1 MIKIMIVE
9 DERVVA
15 EDIKQTLR
23 KKDFEIVA
31 MSQTGE
37 EAIEKAKAH
46 NPDLVL
52 MDIML
57 AGEMNG
63 IEATK
68 IIQGELNIPV
78 IYVTAYAEED
88 TLSKAKQTNPYGFLV
103 KPIKEQELYATIE
116 MALKRYQQEE
126 KTKKSESHF
135 RDLYEKSP
143 IPILL
148 LDKKGKVIDI
158 NYAWSELTHYGRDEI
173 MGKSVEDLIHS
184 DSKEKWV
191 KAKKL
196 IQKEE
201 EIDDLEFEILTKDKQ
216 QLSIRMDGMPHYD
229 EQAKFTYYYCVFDDI
244 TDQVTAKNLMLETGE
259 KYKALFEQSDNAIII
274 IKKDK
279 IIECNAHSE
288 IMFGTSKKQL
298 IGNSVIALSPKKQ
311 PDGTPS
317 KQKAF
322 EYINKAMT
330 TGKAKFMWTH
340 KKMDGTP
347 IETDVSL
354 HILKIGNENFLQAIV
369 HDITEI
375 KRTERIQKVLF
386 NIANAVNICK
396 DIDELFFSLQKFLQE
411 IIDTSNLFV
420 ALYDAESHTLSLP
433 FIHDEK
439 DTQQSFPAGK
449 TLTGYVIDTGKSL
462 LVNEDEIMK
471 MVEEGLIELHGPLS
485 KVWLGVPLKVKED
498 IIGVVAVQSYKDKHL
513 YQEKDKEI
521 LEFIST
527 QIAVAIQ
534 RKQAETELKEERAY
548 LEELFESSPVAIV
561 VADADSQISRINKE
575 FTNIFGYESE
585 EVVGENIDELLATEQ
600 LRKEAEEITEKV
612 AEGEKI
618 AFETK
623 RITKDGKKID
633 VAILGTPI
641 KFEGE
646 QVGVYGMYQDIT
658 DRKKIEAEREKLI
671 KDLQNALQEV
681 KTLSGLIPI
690 CASCKKIRDDK
701 GFWTNVEEYIT
712 QHAEVDFSHAICP
725 QCMKEKYPRVYEKMQ
740 KKKQENNEDNE

>member
-103 KPIKEQELYATIE
+103 KPIEDKELYATIE

-135 RDLYEKSP
+135 RDLFEKSP

-148 LDKKGKVIDI
+148 LDKKGKVTDI
-158 NYAWSELTHYGRDEI
+158 NHAWSELMNYNRDEVL
-173 MGKSVEDLIHS
+173 GKSIEYFIHL
-184 DSKEKWV
+184 DSKENWA
-191 KAKKL
+191 KAKQL

-216 QLSIRMDGMPHYD
+216 QINISMDGMPHYD
-229 EQAKFTYYYCVFDDI
+229 EQAKFSYYYCVFDDI
-244 TDQVTAKNLMLETGE
+244 TDQVNAKNLMRETGE
-259 KYKALFEQSDNAIII
+259 KYKALFEQSDNAIFLL
-274 IKKDK
+274 KKDK
-279 IIECNAHSE
+279 IIECNTHSGL
-288 IMFGTSKKQL
+288 MFGTSKEEL
-298 IGNSVIALSPKKQ
+298 IGKTVISLSPAIQ

-317 KQKAF
+317 KQKSF

-330 TGKAKFMWTH
+330 TGKAKFLWTH
-340 KKMDGTP
+340 QKMDGTP

-354 HILKIGNENFLQAIV
+354 HILKIGTENFLQAIV

-375 KRTERIQKVLF
+375 KRTEQTQKVLF

-396 DIDELFFSLQKFLQE
+396 DIDELLFSLQKYLQE
-411 IIDTSNLFV
+411 IIDTTNLFV
-420 ALYDAESHTLSLP
+420 ALYDAETHSLSLP

-439 DTQQSFPAGK
+439 DTQHSFPAGK

-471 MVEEGLIELHGPLS
+471 MVEEDLIEIHGPLS
-485 KVWLGVPLKVKED
+485 KVWLGVPLKIKEE
-498 IIGVVAVQSYKDKHL
+498 IIGVVAVQSYKSKNL

-534 RKQAETELKEERAY
+534 RKQAETELREERAY

-561 VADADSQISRINKE
+561 VADSDSHINRINKE
-575 FTNIFGYESE
+575 FTNIFGYESD
-585 EVVGENIDELLATEQ
+585 EVIGKNIDVMLTTEQ
-600 LRKEAEEITEKV
+600 LREEAGDLTGKV

-623 RITKDGKKID
+623 RKTKDGRFID
-633 VAILGTPI
+633 VAIFGTPI

-690 CASCKKIRDDK
+690 CASCKNIRDDK

-712 QHAEVDFSHAICP
+712 KHAEVDFSHAICP
-725 QCMKEKYPRVYEKMQ
+725 ECMKEKYPRVYEKMQ

>member
-23 KKDFEIVA
+23 KKKFDIVA

-37 EAIEKAKAH
+37 EAIEKAKVH
-46 NPDLVL
+46 KPNLVL

-78 IYVTAYAEED
+78 IYVTAYAEEN
-88 TLSKAKQTNPYGFLV
+88 TLKQAKKTNPYGFLV
-103 KPIKEQELYATIE
+103 KPIDDKELYATIE

-126 KTKKSESHF
+126 KTRKSESHF

-143 IPILL
+143 IPIIL
-148 LDKKGKVIDI
+148 LDKKGKIKDLNRAWAELM
-158 NYAWSELTHYGRDEI
+158 NYDRDDVL
-173 MGKSVEDLIHS
+173 GKSVENLIHR
-184 DSKEKWV
+184 DCKENWA
-191 KAKKL
+191 KAMQL
-196 IQKEE
+196 IHEEE
-201 EIDDLEFEILTKDKQ
+201 EIDELEFKMLAKDKE
-216 QLSIRMDGMPHYD
+216 QLNIEMDGMPHYD
-229 EQAKFTYYYCVFDDI
+229 ETGEFSYYYCVLDDI
-244 TDQVTAKNLMLETGE
+244 TDRLIAENLMRETGE
-259 KYKALFEQSDNAIII
+259 KYKALFEQSDNAILLL
-274 IKKDK
+274 KKDK
-279 IIECNAHSE
+279 IIECNTHSE
-288 IMFGTSKKQL
+288 IMFGVSKEQL
-298 IGNSVIALSPKKQ
+298 IGNSVVTLSPKKQ
-311 PDGTPS
+311 PDGTTS

-322 EYINKAMT
+322 EYINQAMT
-330 TGKAKFMWTH
+330 AGKTNFIWTH
-340 KKMDGTP
+340 QKMDGTP

-354 HILKIGNENFLQAIV
+354 HVLKIGNENFLQAIV

-396 DIDELFFSLQKFLQE
+396 DIDELLFSLQRYLQE
-411 IIDTSNLFV
+411 IIDTTNLFV

-433 FIHDEK
+433 FIHDER

-462 LVNEDEIMK
+462 LVNEDEIVK
-471 MVEEGLIELHGPLS
+471 MVDAGLIEIHGPLA
-485 KVWLGVPLKVKED
+485 KVWLGVPLKIKEE

-534 RKQAETELKEERAY
+534 RKQAETQLKEERAY

-561 VADADSQISRINKE
+561 VADSNSHIQRINKE
-575 FTNIFGYESE
+575 FTNIFGYESD
-585 EVVGENIDELLATEQ
+585 EVIGKNIDNLLTTEK
-600 LRKEAEEITEKV
+600 LRKEAGDITDKV

-623 RITKDGKKID
+623 RKTKDGKIID

-641 KFEGE
+641 TFEGQ

-658 DRKKIEAEREKLI
+658 ERKKIEAEREKLI

-712 QHAEVDFSHAICP
+712 KHAEVDFSHAICP
-725 QCMKEKYPRVYEKMQ
+725 ECMKEKYPKVYEKMQ
-740 KKKQENNEDNE
+740 NKKQENSENKD